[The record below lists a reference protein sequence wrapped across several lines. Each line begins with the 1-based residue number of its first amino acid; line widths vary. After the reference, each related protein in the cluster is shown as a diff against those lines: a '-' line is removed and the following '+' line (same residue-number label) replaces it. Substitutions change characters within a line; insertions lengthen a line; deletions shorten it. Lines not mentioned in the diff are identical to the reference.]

1 MEYTFQEFTI
11 QQLIELIDKNQIDLN
26 PSYQRN
32 FIWSSEDQKELVDTI
47 ISGAP
52 LPNFFVYEIKN
63 SVFEMVDGQQ
73 RSKSIYKFVK
83 GQITSSKKT
92 GNLSIKNVDVEKILR
107 YKLPF
112 VVIRNVSSIDSLRD
126 FYVLINKKGIHLN
139 TAEINK
145 SEFHDTLFLKLSNEV
160 LNYQNLINLNLFSE
174 ASSKRMND
182 RSFIE
187 ELLGYLKLG
196 IKDKKK
202 PIQTLYE
209 DDITQEDYEILKNE
223 FYLIIDIIAAF
234 NQIKPI
240 RLTRYKQKNDFYTL
254 FSFIHENK
262 YLDLQVLEYQYEI
275 LLVLDGIDK
284 DGRQFIRPT
293 NDQCTALKEYAN
305 NCVTQ
310 SNSKLARDNRLNFF
324 NSILKNTYSAPNEI
338 LTNVLMF
345 LAIMFGE
352 DKIEI
357 RQIGDFQLL
366 DIFLIKTT

>member
-1 MEYTFQEFTI
+1 M
-11 QQLIELIDKNQIDLN
+11 
-26 PSYQRN
+26 
-32 FIWSSEDQKELVDTI
+32 
-47 ISGAP
+47 
-52 LPNFFVYEIKN
+52 
-63 SVFEMVDGQQ
+63 
-73 RSKSIYKFVK
+73 
-83 GQITSSKKT
+83 
-92 GNLSIKNVDVEKILR
+92 
-107 YKLPF
+107 
-112 VVIRNVSSIDSLRD
+112 
-126 FYVLINKKGIHLN
+126 
-139 TAEINK
+139 
-145 SEFHDTLFLKLSNEV
+145 
-160 LNYQNLINLNLFSE
+160 INLNLFSE

-293 NDQCTALKEYAN
+293 NDQCTA
-305 NCVTQ
+305 
-310 SNSKLARDNRLNFF
+310 
-324 NSILKNTYSAPNEI
+324 
-338 LTNVLMF
+338 
-345 LAIMFGE
+345 
-352 DKIEI
+352 
-357 RQIGDFQLL
+357 
-366 DIFLIKTT
+366 